1 MENKL
6 GAYIQ
11 KLMTTILEK
20 NGDDFVNKLALSE
33 LSRIK
38 YDLETFMMKNSVEDH
53 NEKTVKKLLQE
64 KKNGEE

>member
-11 KLMTTILEK
+11 KLMTTVLETD
-20 NGDDFVNKLALSE
+20 GDDFVKKLALSE

-38 YDLETFMMKNSVEDH
+38 VDLETFMIKNNVQDD
-53 NEKTVKKLLQE
+53 NEKTIKKLLQE
-64 KKNGEE
+64 KKDGKK